1 MEITIDYYRNGEE
14 IEISKLIRKV
24 YDEFVAPDYSDEG
37 NNFFYNW
44 ILPENIAERQ
54 ENKRQ
59 LWTARY
65 GGKIV
70 GIIEMRDNTYVS
82 LLFVDKKYHGNGI
95 AKMLLKELIKESL
108 KRDAYNKKI
117 FVHASPYSID
127 IYMKL
132 GFKSTGD
139 LKIENGILYLPMEK
153 MI

>member
-82 LLFVDKKYHGNGI
+82 LLFVDKKYHGIGI

-117 FVHASPYSID
+117 FVHASLYSID
-127 IYMKL
+127 IYKKL